1 MATKSQQLRQ
11 SFLLSGAGAA
21 VLLIIVV
28 AWFTGSRAARILE
41 NQADA
46 RDREV
51 AVRVAAIVTHYLNE
65 RRREVV
71 SLASMPQL
79 VAAVRQAGQDASA
92 RGLDRIDIPT
102 LERTFA
108 GSRQLGG
115 DPELRDYLRAYTT
128 ISDFAE
134 MFVTESHGLNVL
146 TSGRTSDFVQRD
158 ETWWQRTME
167 DGLYEGE
174 AKFDSSAAAVSLEFD
189 VAVRAP
195 RVERPI
201 GVLKAVFAL
210 DRLGNLLSAEER
222 TGGGAGE
229 GPYVE
234 VVDNRGVVLLA
245 RDPGLLLQPLQDKG
259 RIPLGAAAAS
269 VRLETSQGEELVV
282 TAPANQGEWWVLYR
296 QPAASAFAAARST
309 RRSVWIGALLVAA
322 VVVGALFWLAR
333 RLSRL
338 VTEPVKAAGAIASR
352 VAGGDLSV
360 TVSTHRAEAAEVGEL
375 LSSIHSMVVAL
386 RRLVGAIRSAADEAA
401 AMASEISA
409 STEEMSA
416 STEEMAAT
424 SQDLSKRAS
433 EQAQLVRA
441 AADDA
446 GRILQIAASLAQGAD
461 EAVRRNA
468 GLSALARQHKEVLDQ
483 SAVQLAQ
490 LADEVAK
497 GAAEAEALAQAAG
510 EIQKFV
516 VQTKAVA
523 TQTNMLALNAAIEAA
538 RAGPQGRGF
547 AVVADEVRKL
557 ASLAAAAAGD
567 TADTVRGV
575 LARVQGTRDRLV
587 RLAKGAAAVKEA
599 AQTAAQ
605 GLGTVAGEA
614 DANATWSGEIA
625 QSAGEMRALVEEIAN
640 RLASVTQQTDGLL
653 AAAEELAASGQEQS
667 ASTEEIASSAN
678 RLAEAADRLTGA
690 VKSFRLLADEEQ
702 PPPEQQ
708 AAD

>member
-11 SFLLSGAGAA
+11 SFLASGAGAA
-21 VLLIIVV
+21 VVLV
-28 AWFTGSRAARILE
+28 ALVGWLTGNRAEHILE
-41 NQADA
+41 QQADA
-46 RDREV
+46 RGRD
-51 AVRVAAIVTHYLNE
+51 VAAREATLVTHYLNE

-79 VAAVRQAGQDASA
+79 IAAVRQAGQDAAA
-92 RGLDRIDIPT
+92 RGLDKIDIPT
-102 LERTFA
+102 LERMFA

-115 DPELRDYLRAYTT
+115 DPGGGLRDYLRAYTT

-134 MFVTESHGLNVL
+134 VFVTESHGFNVL

-158 ETWWQRTME
+158 EAWWQQTME
-167 DGLYEGE
+167 DGVYEGD

-189 VAVRAP
+189 VAIRAP
-195 RVERPI
+195 GVARPV

-210 DRLGNLLSAEER
+210 DRLAKLLGSDEL
-222 TGGGAGE
+222 TGGA
-229 GPYVE
+229 YLE
-234 VVDNRGVVLLA
+234 VVDNGGRVLVS
-245 RDPGLLLQPLQDKG
+245 RDPTLLLQPLPDKD
-259 RIPLGAAAAS
+259 RIPLAAGAASA
-269 VRLETSQGEELVV
+269 RLATTGRGGGEELVV
-282 TAPANQGEWWVLYR
+282 TVPANQGKWWVLYR
-296 QPAASAFAAARST
+296 QPTATAFAAARST
-309 RRSVWIGALLVAA
+309 QRSIWLGALLVAA
-322 VVVGALFWLAR
+322 LVVGALFWLSQ

-360 TVSTHRAEAAEVGEL
+360 TVSTHRAEAAEVGDL
-375 LSSIHSMVVAL
+375 LSSVHSMVVAL

-401 AMASEISA
+401 AMAAEISA

-416 STEEMAAT
+416 STQEMAAT
-424 SQDLSKRAS
+424 SQDLSRRAG

-446 GRILQIAASLAQGAD
+446 ARILQIAAGLAQGAD

-468 GLSALARQHKEVLDQ
+468 GLSALARKHKDVLDQ
-483 SAVQLAQ
+483 STVQLAQ

-497 GAAEAEALAQAAG
+497 GAAEAEALAAASA
-510 EIQKFV
+510 EIQRFV

-557 ASLAAAAAGD
+557 ASVAAAAAGD

-575 LARVQGTRDRLV
+575 LTRVQGTRDRLV
-587 RLAKGAAAVKEA
+587 RLAQVASSVREA

-605 GLGTVAGEA
+605 GLGSVAGEA

-625 QSAGEMRALVEEIAN
+625 QSAAELRALIEGIAN
-640 RLASVTQQTDGLL
+640 RLGAVTQQTDRLL
-653 AAAEELAASGQEQS
+653 ASAEQLAASGQEQS
-667 ASTEEIASSAN
+667 ASTEEIAASAN
-678 RLAEAADRLTGA
+678 RLADAADKLTGA
-690 VKSFRLLADEEQ
+690 VKSFRLLADEDR
-702 PPPEQQ
+702 PPERE

>member
-11 SFLLSGAGAA
+11 SFLASGGGAA
-21 VLLIIVV
+21 VVLVALV
-28 AWFTGSRAARILE
+28 AWITGSQAERILE
-41 NQADA
+41 RQAEE
-46 RDREV
+46 RGREV
-51 AVRVAAIVTHYLNE
+51 AGREAVLITHYLNE

-79 VAAVRQAGQDASA
+79 INVLRQAGQDAAA
-92 RGLDRIDIPT
+92 RGLDKLDIPT
-102 LERTFA
+102 LERMFA
-108 GSRQLGG
+108 ASRQLGG
-115 DPELRDYLRAYTT
+115 GGDAELRDYLRAYTT

-134 MFVTESHGLNVL
+134 MFVTESHGFNVL
-146 TSGRTSDFVQRD
+146 ASDRPSDFVQRD
-158 ETWWQRTME
+158 EVWWQRAVE
-167 DGLYEGE
+167 DGVYEGD
-174 AKFDSSAAAVSLEFD
+174 AKFDSSAGVVSLEFD
-189 VAVRAP
+189 VAVRA
-195 RVERPI
+195 RGFARPV

-210 DRLGNLLSAEER
+210 DRLAKLLGSEDL
-222 TGGGAGE
+222 TGGA
-229 GPYVE
+229 YLE
-234 VVDNRGVVLLA
+234 VVDNGHRVLVT
-245 RDPGLLLQPLQDKG
+245 RDPALLLHPLQDKD
-259 RIPLGAAAAS
+259 RIPLAATVAS
-269 VRLETSQGEELVV
+269 TRLETTGRGDELVITV
-282 TAPANQGEWWVLYR
+282 PANQGEWWVLYR
-296 QPAASAFAAARST
+296 QPTATAFAAARNT
-309 RRSVWIGALLVAA
+309 QRAVWVGAVLVAA
-322 VVVGALFWLAR
+322 LVVGALYWLSR

-360 TVSTHRAEAAEVGEL
+360 TVSTHRAEAAEVGDL

-401 AMASEISA
+401 AMATEISA

-416 STEEMAAT
+416 STQEMAGT
-424 SQDLSKRAS
+424 SQDLSRRAG

-446 GRILQIAASLAQGAD
+446 ARILQIAGGLAQGAD

-468 GLSALARQHKEVLDQ
+468 GLSALARKHKDVLDQ
-483 SAVQLAQ
+483 STVQLAQ

-497 GAAEAEALAQAAG
+497 GAAEAEALAAASA
-510 EIQKFV
+510 EIQRFV
-516 VQTKAVA
+516 VQAKAVA

-575 LARVQGTRDRLV
+575 LTRVQGTRDRLV
-587 RLAKGAAAVKEA
+587 RLAQVAASVREA

-605 GLGTVAGEA
+605 GLGAVAGEA

-625 QSAGEMRALVEEIAN
+625 QSAAEMRALVEEIAN
-640 RLASVTQQTDGLL
+640 RLGAVTQQTDSLL
-653 AAAEELAASGQEQS
+653 AAAEELAASGEEQS

-678 RLAEAADRLTGA
+678 QLAEAADKLTGA
-690 VKSFRLLADEEQ
+690 VKSFRLLADEDQ
-702 PPPEQQ
+702 PVERE

>member
-11 SFLLSGAGAA
+11 SFLASGAGTA
-21 VLLIIVV
+21 VLLIAVV
-28 AWFTGSRAARILE
+28 AWFTGSRAEQILE
-41 NQADA
+41 QQADA
-46 RDREV
+46 RGRD
-51 AVRVAAIVTHYLNE
+51 VAAREAAMVTHYLNE

-79 VAAVRQAGQDASA
+79 IVAVRTASQDAVA
-92 RGLDRIDIPT
+92 RGLDKIDIPT
-102 LERTFA
+102 LERMFA

-115 DPELRDYLRAYTT
+115 DPALRDYLRAYTT
-128 ISDFAE
+128 LSDFAE
-134 MFVTESHGLNVL
+134 MFVTENHGLNVL
-146 TSGRTSDFVQRD
+146 TSDRPSDFVQRD
-158 ETWWQRTME
+158 EAWWQRSVE
-167 DGLYEGE
+167 DGVYEGD
-174 AKFDSSAAAVSLEFD
+174 AKFDSSAGAVSLEFD

-195 RVERPI
+195 GYTRPV

-210 DRLGNLLSAEER
+210 DKLAKLVGADEL
-222 TGGGAGE
+222 TGGAYIE
-229 GPYVE
+229 L
-234 VVDNRGVVLLA
+234 VDNGGRVLVSS
-245 RDPGLLLQPLQDKG
+245 DPAMLLQPLRDKAQ
-259 RIPLGAAAAS
+259 IPLAGSATS
-269 VRLETSQGEELVV
+269 VRVKTAQRGEELVV
-282 TAPANQGEWWVLYR
+282 TVPTNQGEWWVLFR
-296 QPAASAFAAARST
+296 QPAATAFAAAYST
-309 RRSVWIGALLVAA
+309 QRSVWLGAVLVAA
-322 VVVGALFWLAR
+322 LVVGALFWLSR

-338 VTEPVKAAGAIASR
+338 VTEPVRAAGAIASR

-375 LSSIHSMVVAL
+375 LSSVHSMVVAL

-424 SQDLSKRAS
+424 SQDLSRRAS

-446 GRILQIAASLAQGAD
+446 ARILQIAANLALGAD
-461 EAVRRNA
+461 EAVRRNS
-468 GLSALARQHKEVLDQ
+468 GLSQLARKHKDVLDQ
-483 SAVQLAQ
+483 STVQLAQ

-497 GAAEAEALAQAAG
+497 GAAEAEALAAASA
-510 EIQKFV
+510 EIQRFV

-575 LARVQGTRDRLV
+575 LTRVQGTRDRLV
-587 RLAKGAAAVKEA
+587 RLAQVAASVREA

-605 GLGTVAGEA
+605 GLSSVAGEA

-625 QSAGEMRALVEEIAN
+625 QSAAEMKTLVEEIAN
-640 RLASVTQQTDGLL
+640 RLGAVTQQTDSLL
-653 AAAEELAASGQEQS
+653 ASAEELAASGQEQS

-678 RLAEAADRLTGA
+678 RLAEAADKLTGA
-690 VKSFRLLADEEQ
+690 VKSFRLLSDEEAH
-702 PPPEQQ
+702 PPERE

>member
-11 SFLLSGAGAA
+11 SFLASGAGAA
-21 VLLIIVV
+21 IALIAVV
-28 AWFTGSRAARILE
+28 AWFTGDRAESILE
-41 NQADA
+41 RQADT
-46 RDREV
+46 RGREV
-51 AVRVAAIVTHYLNE
+51 AAREAAMITHYLNE

-79 VAAVRQAGQDASA
+79 ISAVREGGQNATT
-92 RGLDRIDIPT
+92 RGLDKLDIPT
-102 LERTFA
+102 LERMFA
-108 GSRQLGG
+108 TSRQLGG
-115 DPELRDYLRAYTT
+115 DPELRNYLRAYTT

-134 MFVTESHGLNVL
+134 MFVTESHGFNVL
-146 TSGRTSDFVQRD
+146 VSGRPSDFVQRD
-158 ETWWQRTME
+158 EAWWQRAVE
-167 DGLYEGE
+167 DGVYEGD
-174 AKFDSSAAAVSLEFD
+174 AKFDSSAGAVSLEFD

-195 RVERPI
+195 GFARPI

-210 DRLGNLLSAEER
+210 DKLAKLMGLDQL
-222 TGGGAGE
+222 TGGS
-229 GPYVE
+229 YVE
-234 VVDNRGVVLLA
+234 VVDNGGRMLVA
-245 RDPGLLLQPLQDKG
+245 RDPAQLLQPLPDKD
-259 RIPLGAAAAS
+259 RIPLQAEAAS
-269 VRLETSQGEELVV
+269 VRLATTARGEELVV
-282 TAPANQGEWWVLYR
+282 TVPANQGEWWVLYR
-296 QPAASAFAAARST
+296 QPTATAFAAAYST
-309 RRSVWIGALLVAA
+309 QRGVWMGALLVAA
-322 VVVGALFWLAR
+322 LVVGALFWLSR

-338 VTEPVKAAGAIASR
+338 VTEPVRAAGAIASR

-375 LSSIHSMVVAL
+375 LSSVHSMVVAL

-416 STEEMAAT
+416 STQEMAAT
-424 SQDLSKRAS
+424 SQDLSRRAS

-446 GRILQIAASLAQGAD
+446 ARILQIAATLAQGAD
-461 EAVRRNA
+461 EAVRRNT
-468 GLSALARQHKEVLDQ
+468 GLSTLARKHKDVLDQ
-483 SAVQLAQ
+483 SIVQLAQ

-497 GAAEAEALAQAAG
+497 GAAEAEALAAASA
-510 EIQKFV
+510 EIQRFV

-575 LARVQGTRDRLV
+575 LTRVQGTRDRLV
-587 RLAKGAAAVKEA
+587 RLAQVAASVREA

-605 GLGTVAGEA
+605 GLGSVAGEA

-625 QSAGEMRALVEEIAN
+625 QSAAEMRALVEEIAN
-640 RLASVTQQTDGLL
+640 RLGAVTQQTDNLL
-653 AAAEELAASGQEQS
+653 ASAEELAASGEEQS
-667 ASTEEIASSAN
+667 ASTQEIASSAN
-678 RLAEAADRLTGA
+678 RLAEAADKLTGA

-702 PPPEQQ
+702 QPPPERE

>member
-11 SFLLSGAGAA
+11 SFLVSGAGTA
-21 VLLIIVV
+21 VVLIAVV
-28 AWFTGSRAARILE
+28 AWFTGNRAERILE
-41 NQADA
+41 QQADTRG
-46 RDREV
+46 RD
-51 AVRVAAIVTHYLNE
+51 VAAREAAMVTHYLNE

-79 VAAVRQAGQDASA
+79 VGAVRQASQDAA
-92 RGLDRIDIPT
+92 TRGLDKLDIPT
-102 LERTFA
+102 LERMFA
-108 GSRQLGG
+108 GSRQMGG
-115 DPELRDYLRAYTT
+115 DPGLRDYIRAYTT
-128 ISDFAE
+128 LSDFAE
-134 MFVTESHGLNVL
+134 MFVTENHGLNVL
-146 TSGRTSDFVQRD
+146 TSDRPSDFVQRD
-158 ETWWQRTME
+158 EAWWQRSVE
-167 DGLYEGE
+167 DGVYEGD
-174 AKFDSSAAAVSLEFD
+174 AKFDSSAGAVSLEFD

-195 RVERPI
+195 GYTRPV

-210 DRLGNLLSAEER
+210 DKLAKLVGADEL
-222 TGGGAGE
+222 TGGAYIE
-229 GPYVE
+229 L
-234 VVDNRGVVLLA
+234 VDNGGRVLVSS
-245 RDPGLLLQPLQDKG
+245 DPAMLLQPLRDKAQ
-259 RIPLGAAAAS
+259 IPLAGSATS
-269 VRLETSQGEELVV
+269 VRVKTAQRGEELVV
-282 TAPANQGEWWVLYR
+282 TVPTNQGEWWVLFR
-296 QPAASAFAAARST
+296 QPAATAFAAAYST
-309 RRSVWIGALLVAA
+309 QRSVWLGAVLVAA
-322 VVVGALFWLAR
+322 LVVGALFWLSR

-338 VTEPVKAAGAIASR
+338 VTEPVRAAGAIASR

-375 LSSIHSMVVAL
+375 LSSVHSMVVAL

-424 SQDLSKRAS
+424 SQDLSRRAS

-446 GRILQIAASLAQGAD
+446 ARILQIAANLALGAD
-461 EAVRRNA
+461 EAVRRNS
-468 GLSALARQHKEVLDQ
+468 GLSQLARKHKDVLDQ
-483 SAVQLAQ
+483 STVQLAQ

-497 GAAEAEALAQAAG
+497 GAAEAEALAAASA
-510 EIQKFV
+510 EIQRFV

-575 LARVQGTRDRLV
+575 LTRVQGTRDRLV
-587 RLAKGAAAVKEA
+587 RLAQVAASVREA

-605 GLGTVAGEA
+605 GLSSVAGEA

-625 QSAGEMRALVEEIAN
+625 QSAAEMKTLVEEIAN
-640 RLASVTQQTDGLL
+640 RLGAVTQQTDSLL
-653 AAAEELAASGQEQS
+653 ASAEELAASGQEQS

-678 RLAEAADRLTGA
+678 RLAEAADKLTGA
-690 VKSFRLLADEEQ
+690 VKSFRLLSDEEAH
-702 PPPEQQ
+702 PPERE

>member
-11 SFLLSGAGAA
+11 SFLASGAGTA
-21 VLLIIVV
+21 VVLIAVV
-28 AWFTGSRAARILE
+28 AWFTGSRAESILE
-41 NQADA
+41 QQADA
-46 RDREV
+46 RGRD
-51 AVRVAAIVTHYLNE
+51 VAAREAAMVTHYLNE

-79 VAAVRQAGQDASA
+79 IVAVRTASQDAVA
-92 RGLDRIDIPT
+92 RGLDKIDIPT
-102 LERTFA
+102 LERMFA

-115 DPELRDYLRAYTT
+115 DPALRDYLRAYTT
-128 ISDFAE
+128 LSDFAE
-134 MFVTESHGLNVL
+134 MFVTENHGLNVL
-146 TSGRTSDFVQRD
+146 TSDRPSDFVQRD
-158 ETWWQRTME
+158 EAWWQRSVE
-167 DGLYEGE
+167 DGVYEGD
-174 AKFDSSAAAVSLEFD
+174 AKFDSSAGAVSLEFD

-195 RVERPI
+195 GYTRPV

-210 DRLGNLLSAEER
+210 DKLAKLVGADEL
-222 TGGGAGE
+222 TGGAYIE
-229 GPYVE
+229 L
-234 VVDNRGVVLLA
+234 VDNGGRVLVSS
-245 RDPGLLLQPLQDKG
+245 DPAMLLQPLRDKAQ
-259 RIPLGAAAAS
+259 IPLAGSATS
-269 VRLETSQGEELVV
+269 VRVKTAQRGEELVV
-282 TAPANQGEWWVLYR
+282 TVPTNQGEWWVLFR
-296 QPAASAFAAARST
+296 QPAATAFAAAYST
-309 RRSVWIGALLVAA
+309 QRSVWLGAVLVAA
-322 VVVGALFWLAR
+322 LVVGALFWLSR

-338 VTEPVKAAGAIASR
+338 VTEPVRAAGAIASR

-375 LSSIHSMVVAL
+375 LSSVHSMVVAL

-424 SQDLSKRAS
+424 SQDLSRRAS

-446 GRILQIAASLAQGAD
+446 ARILQIAANLALGAD
-461 EAVRRNA
+461 EAVRRNS
-468 GLSALARQHKEVLDQ
+468 GLSQLARKHKDVLDQ
-483 SAVQLAQ
+483 STVQLAQ

-497 GAAEAEALAQAAG
+497 GAAEAEALAAASA
-510 EIQKFV
+510 EIQRFV

-575 LARVQGTRDRLV
+575 LTRVQGTRDRLV
-587 RLAKGAAAVKEA
+587 RLAQVAASVREA

-605 GLGTVAGEA
+605 GLSSVAGEA

-625 QSAGEMRALVEEIAN
+625 QSAAEMKTLVEEIAN
-640 RLASVTQQTDGLL
+640 RLGAVTQQTDSLL
-653 AAAEELAASGQEQS
+653 ASAEELAASGQEQS

-678 RLAEAADRLTGA
+678 RLAEAADKLTGA
-690 VKSFRLLADEEQ
+690 VKSFRLLSDEEAH
-702 PPPEQQ
+702 PPERE

>member
-11 SFLLSGAGAA
+11 SFLASGAGTAI
-21 VLLIIVV
+21 VLVALV
-28 AWFTGSRAARILE
+28 AWFTGNRAARILE
-41 NQADA
+41 EQADTRGHDVA
-46 RDREV
+46 TRE
-51 AVRVAAIVTHYLNE
+51 AAMVTQYLNE

-79 VAAVRQAGQDASA
+79 IGAVRQASQDAA
-92 RGLDRIDIPT
+92 TRGLDKIDIPT
-102 LERTFA
+102 LERMFA

-115 DPELRDYLRAYTT
+115 DPELRNYVRAYTT
-128 ISDFAE
+128 LSDFAE

-146 TSGRTSDFVQRD
+146 TSERPSDFVQRD
-158 ETWWQRTME
+158 EDWWQRAVE
-167 DGLYEGE
+167 DGVYEGD
-174 AKFDSSAAAVSLEFD
+174 AKFDSSAGAVSFEFD

-195 RVERPI
+195 GYARPV

-210 DRLGNLLSAEER
+210 DKLAKLLGSDEL
-222 TGGGAGE
+222 GGGA
-229 GPYVE
+229 YIE
-234 VVDNRGVVLLA
+234 VVDNGGRVLVS
-245 RDPGLLLQPLQDKG
+245 RDPALLLQLLTDKD
-259 RIPLGAAAAS
+259 RIPLLTEAVSARVATTQ
-269 VRLETSQGEELVV
+269 RGEELIV
-282 TAPANQGEWWVLYR
+282 TAPTNQGEWWVLYR
-296 QPAASAFAAARST
+296 QPAATAFAAARST
-309 RRSVWIGALLVAA
+309 QRNVWFGAVLVGGL
-322 VVVGALFWLAR
+322 VVGALFWLSR

-375 LSSIHSMVVAL
+375 LSSVHSMVVAL

-416 STEEMAAT
+416 STQEMAAT
-424 SQDLSKRAS
+424 SQDLSRRAS

-446 GRILQIAASLAQGAD
+446 ARILHIAATLAQGAD

-468 GLSALARQHKEVLDQ
+468 GLSALARKHKDVLDQ
-483 SAVQLAQ
+483 STVQLAQ

-497 GAAEAEALAQAAG
+497 GAAEAEALATAST
-510 EIQKFV
+510 EIQRFV

-557 ASLAAAAAGD
+557 ASLAASAAGD

-575 LARVQGTRDRLV
+575 LTRVQGTRDRLV
-587 RLAKGAAAVKEA
+587 RLAQVASSVREA

-605 GLGTVAGEA
+605 GLGSVAGEA
-614 DANATWSGEIA
+614 DANASWSGEIA
-625 QSAGEMRALVEEIAN
+625 QSAAEMKTLVEEIAN
-640 RLASVTQQTDGLL
+640 RLGAVSQQTDGLL
-653 AAAEELAASGQEQS
+653 ASAEQLAASGQEQS
-667 ASTEEIASSAN
+667 ASTEEIAASAN
-678 RLAEAADRLTGA
+678 RLAEAADKLTGA
-690 VKSFRLLADEEQ
+690 VKSFRLLADEDHA
-702 PPPEQQ
+702 PERE